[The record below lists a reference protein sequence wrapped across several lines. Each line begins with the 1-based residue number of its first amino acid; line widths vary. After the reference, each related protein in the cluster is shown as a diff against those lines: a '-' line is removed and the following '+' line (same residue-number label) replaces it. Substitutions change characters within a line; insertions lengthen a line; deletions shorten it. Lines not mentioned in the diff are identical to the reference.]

1 MRFCTKYFSDNTP
14 GLGYFDKNECYLPV
28 CLMLFTPSNAE
39 FRNHVRYCFKI
50 CRTELSLSTPT
61 SYIITPYNL
70 LTYMLRN
77 PQ

>member
-1 MRFCTKYFSDNTP
+1 MLSSS
-14 GLGYFDKNECYLPV
+14 LPNV
-28 CLMLFTPSNAE
+28 ISPSNAE

-61 SYIITPYNL
+61 SYIITAYNL